1 MWCRFAIEI
10 SDGFFVISMAKL
22 FIPMRWIAWIFVLIG
37 ICWFSGCGYTLV
49 GHGSLPKNIKTIAI
63 PIFDNNTLEKG
74 IEDTITQ
81 AVIEVYVKGGKVR
94 LVSETEADAILRG
107 TIRAYNDKEALTYND
122 QNEVSSYRLTV
133 TADIELQNLKNDEIL
148 WQTEKLVAEADFA
161 GGPDVDITT
170 EQENKAKA
178 LQELAKEL
186 AERVL
191 ALSTEGF

>member
-1 MWCRFAIEI
+1 
-10 SDGFFVISMAKL
+10 VAKL
-22 FIPMRWIAWIFVLIG
+22 FIPMRRIAWMFVWVG
-37 ICWFSGCGYTLV
+37 VCWFSGCGYTLV
-49 GHGSLPKNIKTIAI
+49 GHGSLPKDIKTIAI

-81 AVIEVYVKGGKVR
+81 AIIEVYVKGGKVR
-94 LVSETEADAILRG
+94 LVSETEADAMLRG
-107 TIRAYNDKEALTYND
+107 AIRAYNDKEALTYND
-122 QNEVSSYRLTV
+122 LNEVSSYKLTV
-133 TADIELQNLKNDEIL
+133 TVDIELQDLRNDKIL